1 MIEHAHFESDSHVIR
16 MIDQETLTLHLKVL
30 GPVKYHFVLCRV
42 NAVNAACISTNQ
54 HQINPNKIGLVPKA
68 NQVIEK
74 TSSKRKQK
82 KSKIRSLMS
91 VFSVI

>member
-1 MIEHAHFESDSHVIR
+1 

-42 NAVNAACISTNQ
+42 NAVKAACISTNQ